1 MADVQAQFEQF
12 HAKIRLNFDDK
23 KELAEK
29 RDILVEKIKKYLR
42 EHDRP
47 ACTRFNQGSYATGVG
62 IRALEGD
69 EYDID
74 VGLRFE
80 IDEKEYKAA
89 TVHGWVFAAVNDH
102 TNKVEDKGPCVR
114 VTYADGY
121 HVDLVAYA
129 RWDDWWSGEQY
140 RLAHKSRGW
149 VPADPP
155 KLLDHVAAAR
165 KPYEGTEDNKT
176 KTDQF
181 RRCVR
186 VLKRWND
193 VHLPGEMDDKP
204 SGLALTLLAEARLS
218 PTTSGWWTTTSDD
231 RKALQRLARSAADT
245 VGRIVAHKPTP
256 EQEDVFGRLSE
267 AGMTQL
273 KTRFATLSDKLVAAD
288 EEPDPVKACEIL
300 QEVFGDEFPV
310 PASEETAVKSSA
322 PAIVT
327 SSSSA

>member
-29 RDILVEKIKKYLR
+29 RDVLVVKIKKYLKDNG
-42 EHDRP
+42 HP
-47 ACTRFNQGSYATGVG
+47 SCTSFNQGSYATGVG

-80 IDEKEYKAA
+80 FEESEYDAA
-89 TVHGWVFAAVNDH
+89 TVHGWIYEAVKDH
-102 TNKVEDKGPCVR
+102 TDKVEEKGPCVR

-129 RWDDWWSGEQY
+129 HWESFWSGEQY
-140 RLAHKSRGW
+140 RLAHNTRGW
-149 VPADPP
+149 VKADPP
-155 KLLDHVAAAR
+155 KLLEHVADAR
-165 KPYEGTEDNKT
+165 KPYDGTEDNKT

-186 VLKRWND
+186 ALKRWND

-204 SGLALTLLAEARLS
+204 SGLALTLLAEKHLS
-218 PTTSGWWTTTSDD
+218 PTKRWWTDVPND
-231 RKALQRLARSAADT
+231 RLALQRLARAAADT
-245 VGRIVAHKPTP
+245 YDRIVVRKPTP
-256 EQEDVFGRLSE
+256 EGEDVYARLSD

-273 KTRFATLSDKLVAAD
+273 KTRFATLSDKLIEAD
-288 EEPDPVKACEIL
+288 EEPDPVKACKLL

-310 PASEETAVKSSA
+310 SASEETAVKSSA